1 MAVQKHNTYYDNEL
15 YYYDEHG
22 VRKPLQVGKVY
33 SAGSGIKI
41 ENDIISVSGKYVG
54 SADPSLDGK
63 SLVLKDNKWEELV
76 LPPSSDWLPT
86 IKEASANAVSTV
98 EDKFGLDEYNQ
109 ITSYNNTPFANDK
122 YNAGY
127 GLDLDSSTN
136 TFSAKKGLF
145 ALSADVYNRVEV
157 NELLSNFGGFEIVD
171 VLPLTGD
178 VKKIYL
184 IKDESVPGED
194 QYKEYIFTN
203 NDWVCIGDTSIDL
216 TNYAT
221 SAWVIQNFLSANAL
235 DFMSGVSSQWNDVSS
250 KLNTSDFNAWSA
262 QADISAYSGIDPIKV
277 EGHEISLTAKYL
289 SADAL
294 DKIKD
299 TSANWDS
306 VYETVKATSGDWNE
320 VSSLSSKAD
329 KLELDLD
336 DLSGKVET
344 LSGELKT
351 TSAYLNEKIESL
363 SSELESTS
371 SFLSGAIDVVSAEF
385 EKVVY
390 TSATTNWDVIPY
402 SAGKNINITNHTI
415 SSKDWTNEINEASA
429 NAVDVVKSK
438 FNTTPDNKFSGY
450 DNTPFYVKQNTVSGT
465 LPIIVTKQGDEYN
478 IEFEQEYKSFIEEV
492 SAKLYTSALPT
503 VSSLTPNYLTV
514 ELDENQ
520 DGTSVW
526 KLSAAEQKNY
536 QAGDYIDI
544 DENNEISVTGL
555 VSIYEYAT
563 YSGDWNDVSNSY
575 KTNSGS
581 FLTSEDLTSYS
592 TIEHADN
599 ASANAFNQATAL
611 IPDVSNF
618 ITKDVNDLTNYYPKT
633 QTSSDSELAEAF
645 GSILKYDVTA
655 AAGIEILTATDDG
668 VKTFGISMTAQP
680 VVTDTRLRGYS
691 GIAAEP
697 DGVISGVW
705 DVGLTHDMLNT
716 INGKLDTTVAAQTYQ
731 PKGDYVSSTDITDMA
746 TKTWVG
752 NQGYLTQVPSDY
764 VTDTE
769 LQTTLEGYA
778 TNTLVQ
784 NTSAAITALI
794 PSTAGLASESDL
806 QIVSAGVDYVSANA
820 ITAHKSL
827 TNYYTKSETS
837 GADELSAEFEKYALK
852 SEIPTKVS
860 DLTDSANYY
869 KTTETS
875 GATELSTEFAKYQ
888 TKGNYITSSDLV
900 DSAKSATFAE
910 YLTDGTDTS
919 SFSEIKGSIDWCNTV
934 ADHYQT
940 HSGEFVTSSIST
952 ITGTK
957 QYALTSAGWVEVQAG
972 SLSIPINVGTGNALN
987 ISTAES
993 GTWGNNA
1000 DGYLVIGH
1008 RSKAGN
1014 ESFVFG
1020 NDSIAQNNSTVL
1032 NGGNSALHDSIAQG
1046 WKNIAI
1052 ERSQAFGYN
1061 SSASNN
1067 SLAAGYSVVATDYS
1081 FAGGQAYNSTR
1092 GNILATDH
1100 SFALGVGSN
1109 NEPVI
1114 ANKYSFAFGYAPS
1127 AQNFAFAFGK
1137 AIDVEGSDGHA
1148 VIGVGGY
1155 NVKIPSAAII
1165 VGNGTNNARHNAF
1178 VVYNDGNVSAK
1189 NYKAEGYTD
1198 SNNNYVEASVPK
1210 SIPNTGDNSMKVQKM
1225 FVCTSDA
1232 DIVAHAALANGEG
1245 CVFFRVG

>member
-41 ENDIISVSGKYVG
+41 ENDIISVSGKYVA

-145 ALSADVYNRVEV
+145 ALSADVYSKDVIDN
-157 NELLSNFGGFEIVD
+157 LLANFGGFEIVD
-171 VLPLTGD
+171 ELPLTGD

-203 NDWVCIGDTSIDL
+203 NEWVCIGDTSIDL

-250 KLNTSDFNAWSA
+250 KLNTSSFNVWSA
-262 QADISAYSGIDPIKV
+262 QADIIAYSGIDPIKV

-289 SADAL
+289 SANAL
-294 DKIKD
+294 DEI
-299 TSANWDS
+299 SGNWDS

-320 VSSLSSKAD
+320 VSSISSKAD

-336 DLSGKVET
+336 NLSGKVET
-344 LSGELKT
+344 LSVELNT
-351 TSAYLNEKIESL
+351 ASSYLNENIETLSGKLDRTSADLYEKIETLSGELERTSGDLNENIKSL
-363 SSELESTS
+363 SSELASTS
-371 SFLSGAIDVVSAEF
+371 SILSGAIDDLSGAIDVVSAEF
-385 EKVVY
+385 ENVVY
-390 TSATTNWDVIPY
+390 TSATNGWDISSY
-402 SAGKNINITNHTI
+402 SAGLNIDITNHTI

-429 NAVDVVKSK
+429 NAVDVVKDK
-438 FNTTPDNKFSGY
+438 FNETPNGEFSGY
-450 DNTPFYVKQNTVSGT
+450 DNTPFYLKQNTVSGT

-514 ELDENQ
+514 ELNENQ
-520 DGTSVW
+520 DGTSAW
-526 KLSAAEQKNY
+526 LLSAAEQKNY

-716 INGKLDTTVAAQTYQ
+716 INGKLDSTVAAQTYQ
-731 PKGDYVSSTDITDMA
+731 PKGDYVSANEIVGMA
-746 TKTWVG
+746 TEEWVSGQAYLQSVKTNSNAGITG
-752 NQGYLTQVPSDY
+752 NG
-764 VTDTE
+764 TDE
-769 LQTTLEGYA
+769 QPIGM
-778 TNTLVQ
+778 
-784 NTSAAITALI
+784 I
-794 PSTAGLASESDL
+794 P
-806 QIVSAGVDYVSANA
+806 IF
-820 ITAHKSL
+820 
-827 TNYYTKSETS
+827 YTKYETS
-837 GADELSAEFEKYALK
+837 GADELSAEFDKYALK
-852 SEIPTKVS
+852 SEIPSKVS

-869 KTTETS
+869 KVTETS

-910 YLTDGTDTS
+910 NLTDGTDTS
-919 SFSEIKGSIDWCNTV
+919 SFSEITASIDWCNTV

-940 HSGEFVTSSIST
+940 NSGEFVTSSNAV

-972 SLSIPINVGTGNALN
+972 SLSIPVNVGTGNALN

-1092 GNILATDH
+1092 GNILASDH

-1127 AQNFAFAFGK
+1127 AQNFALAFGK

-1148 VIGVGGY
+1148 VVGVGGY
-1155 NVKIPSAAII
+1155 NVKVPSAAII

-1210 SIPNTGDNSMKVQKM
+1210 SIPNTGDNSMNVQKM